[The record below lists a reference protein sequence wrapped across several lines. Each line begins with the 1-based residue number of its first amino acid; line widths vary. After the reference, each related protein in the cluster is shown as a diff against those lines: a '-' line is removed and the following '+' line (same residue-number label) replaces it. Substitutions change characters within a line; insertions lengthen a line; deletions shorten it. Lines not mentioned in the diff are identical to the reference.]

1 MVSLL
6 RGCYLESLV
15 GAFLRSSFG
24 AKQTL
29 HFNPPCL
36 RPSESAVCVSG
47 SCDELTCVID
57 LCFCS
62 FQVRQRVSEQ
72 TVPDMVTTN
81 RCFSIPYKF
90 NQKENISEKYPGICT
105 VCACVHKFC
114 KTASFCEIVTGLLLP
129 LRSKINKFQFF
140 TFMYRTYITHHI
152 FQHKSISLQTIA
164 RIKRVKSYIP

>member
-47 SCDELTCVID
+47 SCDELTCVILIFVFVVFRYD
-57 LCFCS
+57 KGFRNRLYQTWS
-62 FQVRQRVSEQ
+62 QPIGVFQYHTNLTKKKIYLKSTRVYS
-72 TVPDMVTTN
+72 V
-81 RCFSIPYKF
+81 
-90 NQKENISEKYPGICT
+90 
-105 VCACVHKFC
+105 CVHKFC
-114 KTASFCEIVTGLLLP
+114 KTASFCEIVTVQVY
-129 LRSKINKFQFF
+129 FC
-140 TFMYRTYITHHI
+140 H
-152 FQHKSISLQTIA
+152 
-164 RIKRVKSYIP
+164 

>member
-90 NQKENISEKYPGICT
+90 NQKENISEKYPGIC
-105 VCACVHKFC
+105 
-114 KTASFCEIVTGLLLP
+114 EGQDLLVADLE
-129 LRSKINKFQFF
+129 RSEKKFQVAGL
-140 TFMYRTYITHHI
+140 TYL
-152 FQHKSISLQTIA
+152 K
-164 RIKRVKSYIP
+164 